1 MVADTDSESGA
12 EASDVEDYF
21 EEDEEEEGEEE
32 EEGGGEE
39 GEEEGEDRRTRRR
52 SRWRWMRRRRRRRR
66 KGGGGKE
73 EEKKEEEEKEEE
85 EEKKEEEVEEE
96 EEEKKNSCS
105 CSSLTGSRNT
115 GCKKWQITNLGTASR
130 NTNIYPFVSP
140 AKGVKKSG
148 DPYINKHSS
157 PLSVLLLLFFMEIFH
172 LLMEKTNIYYQH
184 LDKSDLAAV
193 CLTL

>member
-66 KGGGGKE
+66 KGGGGK
-73 EEKKEEEEKEEE
+73 E

-193 CLTL
+193 CLTLWLSLP